1 MRIAMIGLG
10 KMGHNMTQRLLNGGH
25 EVVAL
30 DRDPKPVAELVAKG
44 AVGAS
49 DLADVVTKLSS
60 PRVIWLMVPSG
71 APVDGAISELLPLLS
86 AGDVIIDGGNSNFKE
101 SIARGERCG
110 ELGVHFLDAGTSG
123 GIWGLKNGY
132 CLMVGGTPEAFAIV
146 QPAIETLAPP
156 NGYLHAGPSGAG
168 HYAKM
173 IHNGIEYG
181 MMQAYAEGFEIL
193 EKSRYD
199 FDLAKMSH
207 LWNQGSVVRSWL
219 LELAATAFEQDPH
232 LTQIKGFVNDSG
244 EGRWTCQ
251 EAMDLDVPTPVLTL
265 SLQMR
270 FRSRQEESFAAKVN
284 AALRNQFGGHAVAH
298 ATAAK

>member
-1 MRIAMIGLG
+1 MRIAMVGLG
-10 KMGHNMTQRLLNGGH
+10 KMGYNMTQRLLQGGH

-30 DRDPKPVAELVAKG
+30 DRDPKPVQELAAKG
-44 AVGAS
+44 ATPAS
-49 DLADVVTKLSS
+49 DLADLVSKLEA
-60 PRVIWLMVPSG
+60 PRVVWLMVPAG
-71 APVDGAISELLPLLS
+71 APIDSSIDTLLPLLS
-86 AGDVIIDGGNSNFKE
+86 PGDVIVDGGNSNFKE
-101 SIARGERCG
+101 SIARGERCAKH
-110 ELGVHFLDAGTSG
+110 GVQFLDAGTSG
-123 GIWGLKNGY
+123 GVWGLQNGY
-132 CLMVGGTPEAFAIV
+132 CLMVGGTPEAFKIV
-146 QPAIETLAPP
+146 EPAIATLAPP
-156 NGYLHAGPSGAG
+156 KGYLHAGPSGAG

-199 FDLAKMSH
+199 FDLAKISD
-207 LWNQGSVVRSWL
+207 LWMQGSVVRSWL
-219 LELAATAFEQDPH
+219 LELAARAFAEDPH
-232 LTQIKGFVNDSG
+232 LEKIKGFVNDSG

-284 AALRNQFGGHAVAH
+284 AALRNQFGGHAVK
-298 ATAAK
+298 TSV